1 MVDETQ
7 LIQKAKNGDRNA
19 LGQLYDT
26 HQPKIYRY
34 IAYRVGD
41 RALAEDLTAE
51 VFVTLVKK
59 LHSYQDRGRPLIAWL
74 YTIAGNIIK
83 MHFRKHKHVELN
95 PFSEEMIDQQATP
108 DQVTD
113 KRLTHAK
120 LLAQLPRLTDE
131 QGQVITMKF
140 MEGFSNREIAK
151 LMGKTEGSI
160 KALQH
165 RALQTLKSF
174 LVEEASYESN

>member
-19 LGQLYDT
+19 LGQLYDIY
-26 HQPKIYRY
+26 HSKIFRY

-51 VFVTLVKK
+51 VFVTMVKK
-59 LHSYQDRGRPLIAWL
+59 LHSFQDRGRPLLTWL

-83 MHFRKHKHVELN
+83 MHYRKHKHVELN

-113 KRLTHAK
+113 KRLTHAN
-120 LLAQLPRLTDE
+120 LLAQLPRLTEE
-131 QGQVITMKF
+131 QGQVIVLKF
-140 MEGFSNREIAK
+140 MDGFSNREIAQV
-151 LMGKTEGSI
+151 LDKTEGAI

-165 RALQTLKSF
+165 RALQTLKGF

>member
-7 LIQKAKNGDRNA
+7 LIQKAKNGDRDA

-26 HQPKIYRY
+26 HQPSIFRY
-34 IAYRVGD
+34 IAYRIGD

-51 VFVTLVKK
+51 VFVTMVKK
-59 LHSYQDRGRPLIAWL
+59 LPSYQDRGKPLLAWL

-83 MHFRKHKHVELN
+83 MHYRKHKHVEFN
-95 PFSEEMIDQQATP
+95 PFSDEMIDQQATP

-113 KRLTHAK
+113 KRLAQAK
-120 LLAQLPRLTDE
+120 LLAQLPRLTAE
-131 QGQVITMKF
+131 QSEVITLKF
-140 MEGFSNREIAK
+140 LEGFSNGEIAK
-151 LMGKTEGSI
+151 LLGKTEGSI

-165 RALQTLKSF
+165 RALQTLKGF
-174 LVEEASYESN
+174 LVEEAV